1 MIFFD
6 IAINNFLLILRT
18 SALTKIFLW
27 ITLLGDVKIIIIFVV
42 ITILFFWFKHWR
54 FYIAP
59 LILSIIG
66 SELFVFLGKLF
77 FHRNRPEFAVYQEH
91 SFSFP
96 SGHATIAVV
105 FYGFLIYLFLFNIK
119 RLSYKISIFLIG
131 LFFILIIGF
140 SRLYLG
146 VHYLSDVLAGYLLG
160 VLWLV
165 LGIYLS
171 EYLVK
176 KLKIKVISN
185 LKF

>member
-6 IAINNFLLILRT
+6 IQVNNLLIALRT
-18 SALTKIFLW
+18 PALTKIFLW
-27 ITLLGDVKIIIIFVV
+27 ITLFGDVKIIIIFVV
-42 ITILFFWFKHWR
+42 IAILFFWFKHWR
-54 FYIAP
+54 FYITP

-66 SELFVFLGKLF
+66 SEFFVFLGKLF

-105 FYGFLIYLFLFNIK
+105 FYGFLIYVFLFNMK

-146 VHYLSDVLAGYLLG
+146 VHYLSDVLVGYLLG
-160 VLWLV
+160 ILWLV
-165 LGIYLS
+165 FGIYLS
-171 EYLVK
+171 
-176 KLKIKVISN
+176 KLKQNKI
-185 LKF
+185 L